1 MWVRKGPHQ
10 YYLVRSVT
18 GFTCLRKSPVNSM
31 SDCGYR
37 SLRAGARAT
46 ALSALLPRGC
56 GGAPA
61 GYRRHRIVVL
71 LRKPLVKTAQPKL
84 LRMSGGGER

>member
-1 MWVRKGPHQ
+1 
-10 YYLVRSVT
+10 
-18 GFTCLRKSPVNSM
+18 M

-61 GYRRHRIVVL
+61 GYRRHRNVVL
-71 LRKPLVKTAQPKL
+71 LRKSLVKAAHPKL
-84 LRMSGGGER
+84 LRVSGGGSENYQYDYGVGSQGPAPNSKCW